1 MAIKTESAI
10 ERDFLQ
16 LLKDSS
22 LASVLRGRIYRDEMR
37 PADAKT
43 EDIVFKFIAGTDAQI
58 QEGIVVVNIY
68 VPDLKRSGGRAVKDF
83 SRIDALQEE
92 AIKLTDNS
100 THSSE
105 YRLTTDGSMTTI
117 PVEGIEQHMIV
128 LRLRFRRLSD

>member
-22 LASVLRGRIYRDEMR
+22 LASELRGRIYRDEMR

-43 EDIVFKFIAGTDAQI
+43 EDVVFKFIAGTDAQI

-68 VPDLKRSGGRAVKDF
+68 VPDLKRSGGRAVKAGIPP
-83 SRIDALQEE
+83 RI
-92 AIKLTDNS
+92 T
-100 THSSE
+100 
-105 YRLTTDGSMTTI
+105 
-117 PVEGIEQHMIV
+117 
-128 LRLRFRRLSD
+128 